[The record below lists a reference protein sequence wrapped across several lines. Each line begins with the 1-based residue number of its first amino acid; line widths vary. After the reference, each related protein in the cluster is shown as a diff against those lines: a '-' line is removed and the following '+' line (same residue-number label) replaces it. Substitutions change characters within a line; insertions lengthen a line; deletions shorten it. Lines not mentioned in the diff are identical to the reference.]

1 MRKLNVFLSLVLAL
15 SLGVILYVKLTGG
28 CLLCKWDNPFFV
40 DSFMD
45 SLDFST
51 VREDHYLPA
60 IKEGLREARAEIKA
74 IVDNKQTPTFEN
86 VIIPL
91 EYGGRLFKRTYYV
104 FSNLSMSIATPTT
117 QKLDEEISTLVSEY
131 ENEVNFNK
139 ALFSKIKAVYEK
151 RNDSGLNPEQIRV
164 VELYYDSFRHR
175 GVDLDDASQEELK
188 KINVQL
194 SNLSTKFSSNL
205 LDEARVIGVQI
216 KDPVELEGL
225 PENFISS
232 FKAQAESKQKEGY
245 FISGSKPDVM
255 AVLSYCKNRDLRKKV
270 FDLYTSKGA
279 ANEQVVLDTI
289 NLRIKRANLMGYQ
302 NHASYTLSF
311 GAMADKPE
319 LALDLMERVWT
330 PALEKA
336 KKERKELEDYARSS
350 LKEPGFKLQAWDWFY
365 WAEEY
370 KKAQF
375 DLDPQEVSEYF
386 ELTAV
391 RDGLF
396 EILSR
401 LYSIKFTRSQ
411 KSVYHPEVEV
421 YTVSNGETG
430 EYIGDL
436 YLDYYTREGK
446 NAGAWMNEFR
456 PQFITPESKFVTP
469 IIVNVFNFPRVV
481 EGKPSLLSLEDV
493 TTFFHEVGHSVHGLL
508 SKCTYPLVAG
518 TDVARDFVEFPSQFM
533 ENWALHKDVLPLYA
547 KHYKTGE
554 PMPSRMID
562 QIHKMSS
569 YGKGFEKTEYISA
582 ALLDFRWHL
591 LTQPLVGTDVKTF
604 EKEVLD
610 SYGLIPEIH
619 VRYSSPYFLHMFSHG
634 YDAKYY
640 SYLWSEVLEA
650 DAFSLFEKD
659 GVFNKTLS
667 TSFKDNIL
675 SKGNTQ
681 DPKILYR
688 NFRGADPDE
697 TASMKKWGFLK

>member
-1 MRKLNVFLSLVLAL
+1 MRKVVTCLSL
-15 SLGVILYVKLTGG
+15 LGVLGLVYVSYVKLSGG

-40 DSFMD
+40 ENFMD
-45 SLDFST
+45 NLDFASI
-51 VREDHYLPA
+51 REDHYLPA
-60 IKEGLREARAEIKA
+60 VKEGLKDARAEINS
-74 IVDNKQTPTFEN
+74 IVSNKEPATFDN
-86 VIIPL
+86 VIVPL
-91 EYGGRLFKRTYYV
+91 EYGARLLDRTISV
-104 FSNLSMSIATPTT
+104 FYNLSSTIATPTT
-117 QKLDEEISTLVSEY
+117 QKLEEEITGLLSEY

-139 ALFSKIKAVYEK
+139 ALFAKIKTVYEK
-151 RNDSGLNPEQIRV
+151 RHDSELTPEQIRV

-175 GVDLDDASQEELK
+175 GVDLDDKTQEELK
-188 KINVQL
+188 KINIEL
-194 SNLSTKFSSNL
+194 SNLSTKFANNL
-205 LDEARVIGVQI
+205 LDEARLIGVEI
-216 KDPVELEGL
+216 KDPKELDGL
-225 PENFISS
+225 PESFMAS
-232 FKAQAESKQKEGY
+232 FKAQAEAKKKEGY

-255 AVLSYCKNRDLRKKV
+255 AVLSYCKNPDTRKKA
-270 FDLYTSKGA
+270 FDLYTGKGA
-279 ANEQVVLDTI
+279 ANEQVVLDMV
-289 NLRIKRANLMGYQ
+289 NLRIKRANLMGYP

-319 LALDLMERVWT
+319 LALDLMERVWA
-330 PALEKA
+330 PALETA
-336 KKERKELEDYARSS
+336 KKEKKELQDFARRTLNDAS
-350 LKEPGFKLQAWDWFY
+350 FKLQAWDWFY
-365 WAEEY
+365 WAEQY

-375 DLDPQEVSEYF
+375 DLDPEELSSYF

-391 RDGLF
+391 RNGLF
-396 EILSR
+396 EVLSR
-401 LYSIKFTRSQ
+401 LYSLKFTRIQ
-411 KSVYHPEVEV
+411 KSVYHPDVEV
-421 YTVSNGETG
+421 YSISNSETG

-456 PQFITPESKFVTP
+456 SEYITPDSKLVTP
-469 IIVNVFNFPRVV
+469 IVINVFNFPRVV

-508 SKCTYPLVAG
+508 SKCRYPLISG
-518 TDVARDFVEFPSQFM
+518 TSVARDFVEFPSQFM
-533 ENWALHKDVLPLYA
+533 ENWATHKDVLPLYA

-554 PMPSRMID
+554 PMSQKMID

-619 VRYSSPYFLHMFSHG
+619 VRYSSTYFLHMFSHG

-640 SYLWSEVLEA
+640 SYLWSEVLDA
-650 DAFSLFEKD
+650 DAFSLFEES

-667 TSFKDNIL
+667 TSFRDNIL
-675 SKGNTQ
+675 SRGNSE
-681 DPKILYR
+681 DPKILYKK
-688 NFRGADPDE
+688 FRGSDPDE
-697 TASMKKWGFLK
+697 TASMRRWGFLK